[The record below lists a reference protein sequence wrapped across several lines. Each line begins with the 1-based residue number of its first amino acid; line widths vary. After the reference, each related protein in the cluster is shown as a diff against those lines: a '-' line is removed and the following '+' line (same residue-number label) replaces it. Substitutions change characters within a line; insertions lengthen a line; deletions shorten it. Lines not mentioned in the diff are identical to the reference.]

1 MALKVANDS
10 REATLGASEAADT
23 ARSTEILKGKKI
35 LVTGGAGFVGSHIV
49 DLLVETG
56 CDRIVVIDNMV
67 RGSKANLAAAV
78 RSGKVDLIVGD
89 IRDRSLLAKHV
100 PGCDT
105 VFLQAALRITHCAAE
120 PRAAIEVMVDATFE
134 LVEECRKA
142 DVRKIVMASS
152 ASVYGMAESFP
163 TNEQHHHY
171 GNRTLYGAA
180 KSFAEGLLRSY
191 NDMFGTAYICLRY
204 FNVYGP
210 RMDIHGKYTE
220 VLIRWMERLE
230 IGEPPIIFGDGTQT
244 MDFLHVVDVARA
256 NILSAISPA
265 SDVSLNVGSG
275 TETSLYSL
283 ARQLARV
290 MDRSETKPLFR
301 EARAVNPVP
310 RRLSDINAARRIIGF
325 ETTIPLEDGLRELVR
340 WWRHQRQA
348 SIFME
353 ATA

>member
-1 MALKVANDS
+1 MALKVVNDG
-10 REATLGASEAADT
+10 REATFDATEPDDIAGSA
-23 ARSTEILKGKKI
+23 EILKGKKI

-56 CDRIVVIDNMV
+56 CDRIVVMDNMV
-67 RGSKANLAAAV
+67 RGSKANLAAALK
-78 RSGKVDLIVGD
+78 SGQVDLVVGD
-89 IRDRSLLAKHV
+89 VRDRSLLAKHV
-100 PGCDT
+100 PGCDA
-105 VFLQAALRITHCAAE
+105 VFHQAALRITHCAAE

-163 TNEQHHHY
+163 TNEQHHHN

-191 NDMFGTAYICLRY
+191 NDMFGTDYICLRY

-244 MDFLHVVDVARA
+244 MDFLHVADVARA
-256 NILSAISPA
+256 NILSAISPV

-275 TETSLYSL
+275 TETSLYGL

-290 MDRSETKPLFR
+290 MDRPDTKPVFR

-340 WWRHQRQA
+340 WWRHERQA
-348 SIFME
+348 STFME

>member
-1 MALKVANDS
+1 MALKVVNDS
-10 REATLGASEAADT
+10 REATVGISEASDIGA
-23 ARSTEILKGKKI
+23 TEILKGKKI

-78 RSGKVDLIVGD
+78 RSGKVDLVVGD

-100 PGCDT
+100 PGCDA
-105 VFLQAALRITHCAAE
+105 VFHQAALRITHCAAE
-120 PRAAIEVMVDATFE
+120 PRSAIEVMVDATFE
-134 LVEECRKA
+134 LIEECRKSG
-142 DVRKIVMASS
+142 VRKIVMASS

-191 NDMFGTAYICLRY
+191 NDMFGTDYICLRY

-230 IGEPPIIFGDGTQT
+230 GGMPPIIFGDGTQT

-256 NILSAISPA
+256 NILSAVSPV

-275 TETSLYSL
+275 IETSLYSL
-283 ARQLARV
+283 VRQLARV
-290 MDRSETKPLFR
+290 MDRSETKPVFR

-340 WWRHQRQA
+340 WWRQERQA
-348 SIFME
+348 STFME

>member
-1 MALKVANDS
+1 
-10 REATLGASEAADT
+10 
-23 ARSTEILKGKKI
+23 
-35 LVTGGAGFVGSHIV
+35 
-49 DLLVETG
+49 
-56 CDRIVVIDNMV
+56 
-67 RGSKANLAAAV
+67 
-78 RSGKVDLIVGD
+78 
-89 IRDRSLLAKHV
+89 
-100 PGCDT
+100 
-105 VFLQAALRITHCAAE
+105 
-120 PRAAIEVMVDATFE
+120 
-134 LVEECRKA
+134 
-142 DVRKIVMASS
+142 
-152 ASVYGMAESFP
+152 MAESFP
-163 TNEQHHHY
+163 TNEQHHHN

-191 NDMFGTAYICLRY
+191 NDMFGTDYICLRY

-244 MDFLHVVDVARA
+244 MDFLHVADVARA
-256 NILSAISPA
+256 NILSAISPV

-275 TETSLYSL
+275 TETSLYGL

-290 MDRSETKPLFR
+290 MDRPDTKPVFR

-340 WWRHQRQA
+340 WWRHERQA
-348 SIFME
+348 STFME